1 MNEGEGLDKN
11 WWKTP
16 SHVTTRPSFNAGAHL
31 GILTPLPQSHEGP
44 MVDQESLI
52 AMAEPQLMRSAG
64 PIVLMKITDFFLDV
78 GTPAQVRQGQPRK
91 YNIIQC
97 LIKYMFY

>member
-1 MNEGEGLDKN
+1 ME
-11 WWKTP
+11 
-16 SHVTTRPSFNAGAHL
+16 NAVARNDETLIQCWGPL
-31 GILTPLPQSHEGP
+31 GIWPHCLVSHAGP